1 MKKDSLM
8 VTCPECGKPVEWCE
22 TSRFRPF
29 CSKRCQQLDFG
40 GWATESFSIP
50 GEDVFFDEEQEGST
64 RH

>member
-1 MKKDSLM
+1 MTKTTL
-8 VTCPECGKPVEWCE
+8 VNCPECGKPVIWGEE
-22 TSRFRPF
+22 SPHRPF

-50 GEDVFFDEEQEGST
+50 GEDVFLDEESDDST